1 MRWTARARRVC
12 LGAATALAACAAPPH
27 STPSTQ
33 PAPAEADDRLALA
46 DAASDVITAAL
57 EADARL
63 ERADSLYS
71 PAAQSIADGHY
82 RTEPPRFAGLE
93 AGGSLAVGSMQ
104 VVVRDSLVWAVVEY
118 RWFSTRNDVARQA
131 LATVILSPPHGAS
144 GWKIVHTHSST
155 AR

>member
-1 MRWTARARRVC
+1 MRWTARARRAC
-12 LGAATALAACAAPPH
+12 LAAAVGLVACAAPPRTAQ
-27 STPSTQ
+27 SPQ
-33 PAPAEADDRLALA
+33 PAPGEAGDRLALA
-46 DAASDVITAAL
+46 DAAGDVITAAL

-63 ERADSLYS
+63 ETADSLYS

-118 RWFSTRNDVARQA
+118 RWFSTANDIARQA
-131 LATVILSPPHGAS
+131 LATILLSPPHGAT

>member
-1 MRWTARARRVC
+1 MRWTARAREVF
-12 LGAATALAACAAPPH
+12 LGAVVALVACAAPPR

-33 PAPAEADDRLALA
+33 PAPAEDGDRLALA
-46 DAASDVITAAL
+46 DAAGDVITAAL

-63 ERADSLYS
+63 ETADSLYS
-71 PAAQSIADGHY
+71 PAAQSIADGHF

-131 LATVILSPPHGAS
+131 LATILLSPPHGTT
-144 GWKIVHTHSST
+144 GWRIVHTHSST